1 MFRRVRLVTPIPSDA
16 SGRSHAW
23 CAFYFVEVS
32 SADGEVARPV
42 RGNPPY
48 LHTGVAEGE
57 RAEGERV
64 VGPIRRNSPC
74 SVFQEH
80 GNAPCIQGFSENPV
94 ALVQKPSDVWVRCR
108 RRRVFGQV
116 VTVSPCGRWPC
127 SREAFA
133 CGLSWIAGL
142 PRFGSEFAFAVP
154 TRAATK
160 RGRAPSRVRTVADG
174 SL

>member
-23 CAFYFVEVS
+23 CAFYFMEVS
-32 SADGEVARPV
+32 SADDEVARPV

-57 RAEGERV
+57 RV
-64 VGPIRRNSPC
+64 VGPIRHNSPC
-74 SVFQEH
+74 SVFRER

-94 ALVQKPSDVWVRCR
+94 ALVQKPSDVWVRCMR
-108 RRRVFGQV
+108 QKVFGLV

-133 CGLSWIAGL
+133 CGLSWIVGL

-154 TRAATK
+154 TRTATK
-160 RGRAPSRVRTVADG
+160 RERAPFSTRPVADV
-174 SL
+174 SV

>member
-48 LHTGVAEGE
+48 LHTGGAEGE
-57 RAEGERV
+57 RAER
-64 VGPIRRNSPC
+64 PIRHNSPC
-74 SVFQEH
+74 SVFRER
-80 GNAPCIQGFSENPV
+80 GNALCIQGFSENPV
-94 ALVQKPSDVWVRCR
+94 AHVQKPSDVWVRCMR
-108 RRRVFGQV
+108 SRVFGQV
-116 VTVSPCGRWPC
+116 VTVSPCGRGPC

-160 RGRAPSRVRTVADG
+160 RGRAPSRVRTIADG